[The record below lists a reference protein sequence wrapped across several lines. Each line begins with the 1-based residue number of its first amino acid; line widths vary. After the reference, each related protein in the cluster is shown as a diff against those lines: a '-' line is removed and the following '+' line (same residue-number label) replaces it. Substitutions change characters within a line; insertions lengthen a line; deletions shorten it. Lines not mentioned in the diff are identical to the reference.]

1 MAGYRDRLDGE
12 IFGEQHKPTRIQWV
26 FIVAA
31 MLAGFAILI
40 GAIAQDSSSAPSWL
54 KRLDFGIAPLGFVQ
68 FMIGWTFIARARANA
83 EGERYSPRALRGYAL
98 IFFLLGAL
106 IIGIGLYSHFQGAR

>member
-1 MAGYRDRLDGE
+1 MAGYRDRSDGE
-12 IFGEQHKPTRIQWV
+12 IFGEQRKPTRLQWV
-26 FIVAA
+26 LIGAA
-31 MLAGFAILI
+31 MIAGLAMVI
-40 GAIAQDSSSAPSWL
+40 GAIAEDSRSAPSWL

-83 EGERYSPRALRGYAL
+83 EGERYSPRALRGYAA

-106 IIGIGLYSHFQGAR
+106 IIGVGVYSHSKGAH